1 MTNIYQKKLSQL
13 HKPLNRK
20 EQVDLFNKI
29 KTGDVDARDTVI
41 HSCLPLVINIAK
53 KFRINNKHID
63 LEDMIQEGNI
73 ALMRA
78 VDKWDINK
86 GSITT
91 VATWY
96 IRNSL
101 VDMITDA
108 RYNIQHPY
116 TLSRRA
122 AEELR
127 KVKNVDSTDVEYI
140 AKETGLTKKRV
151 KKLLA
156 VSPYGMRRLN
166 INEKFNSLPNSF
178 VTSVEEPVKKPC
190 VGDLISLINT
200 NLTGDQKTIFCLW
213 AGINKKKVGPKEI
226 AISLGKTEKY
236 VYDNIYNAK
245 RILSKA
251 AKREY
256 QCLNTMSMTG

>member
-1 MTNIYQKKLSQL
+1 MTNIYKKKLSQI
-13 HKPLNRK
+13 HKPLSRE
-20 EQVDLFNKI
+20 EQIDLFNKI
-29 KTGDVDARDTVI
+29 KAGDIDARDTVI

-53 KFRINNKHID
+53 KFRMNNKHID
-63 LEDMIQEGNI
+63 LDDMVQEGNI

-78 VDKWDINK
+78 VDKWDISK

-96 IRNSL
+96 IKNSL

-127 KVKNVDSTDVEYI
+127 KVKNIDSTNIEHI
-140 AKETGLTKKRV
+140 AEKTGLTQKRV
-151 KKLLA
+151 KKLLSVA
-156 VSPYGMRRLN
+156 PRGMRRLN
-166 INEKFNSLPNSF
+166 INGKSSNF
-178 VTSVEEPVKKPC
+178 VTILEEESAKKPC
-190 VGDLISLINT
+190 VGDLISLINE
-200 NLTGDQKTIFCLW
+200 NLAGDQKVIFTLW
-213 AGINKKKVGPKEI
+213 AGINKKKIGPKEI

-251 AKREY
+251 AKREH

>member
-1 MTNIYQKKLSQL
+1 MTNIYRKKVSQL

-20 EQVDLFNKI
+20 EQIDLFNKI
-29 KTGDVDARDTVI
+29 KTGDVGARNTVI

-63 LEDMIQEGNI
+63 LDDMVQEGNI

-96 IRNSL
+96 IKNCL

-108 RYNIQHPY
+108 RYNIQQPY

-127 KVKNVDSTDVEYI
+127 KIKNVDSTDVEYI
-140 AKETGLTKKRV
+140 SQKTGLTPKRIN
-151 KKLLA
+151 KLLS
-156 VSPYGMRRLN
+156 VSPKGMKRLKETF
-166 INEKFNSLPNSF
+166 IKSKSF
-178 VTSVEEPVKKPC
+178 KRWDYKNPKYITEEPVKKPC
-190 VGDLISLINT
+190 VGDLISLINE
-200 NLTGDQKTIFCLW
+200 NLAGDQKTIYCMW
-213 AGINKKKVGPKEI
+213 TGINSKKTGKKQI
-226 AISLGKTEKY
+226 AISLSKTEKY
-236 VYDNIYNAK
+236 VYDSIKSAT
-245 RILSKA
+245 RILSNVV
-251 AKREY
+251 KRV
-256 QCLNTMSMTG
+256 NTNA

>member
-1 MTNIYQKKLSQL
+1 MTNIYRKKVSQL

-20 EQVDLFNKI
+20 EQIDLFNKI
-29 KTGDVDARDTVI
+29 KTGDVGARNTVI

-63 LEDMIQEGNI
+63 LDDMVQEGNI

-96 IRNSL
+96 IKNCL

-108 RYNIQHPY
+108 RYNIQQPY

-127 KVKNVDSTDVEYI
+127 KIKNVDSTDVEYI
-140 AKETGLTKKRV
+140 AKETGLTQKRV

-156 VSPYGMRRLN
+156 VSPRGMRRLKEKSFKEWDIKN
-166 INEKFNSLPNSF
+166 I
-178 VTSVEEPVKKPC
+178 TEESVKKPC
-190 VGDLISLINT
+190 VGDLISLINE
-200 NLTGDQKTIFCLW
+200 NLVGDQKTIYCMW
-213 AGINKKKVGPKEI
+213 TGINSKKTGKKQI
-226 AISLGKTEKY
+226 AISLSKTEKY
-236 VYDNIYNAK
+236 VYDSIKSAT
-245 RILSKA
+245 RILSNVV
-251 AKREY
+251 KRV
-256 QCLNTMSMTG
+256 NTNA

>member
-1 MTNIYQKKLSQL
+1 MTNIYKKKLSQI
-13 HKPLNRK
+13 HKPLSRE
-20 EQVDLFNKI
+20 EQIDLFNKI
-29 KTGDVDARDTVI
+29 KAGDIDARDTVI

-53 KFRINNKHID
+53 KFRVNNKHID
-63 LEDMIQEGNI
+63 LDDMVQEGNI

-91 VATWY
+91 VAVWA
-96 IRNSL
+96 IKNSL

-108 RYNIQHPY
+108 RYNIQYPY

-127 KVKNVDSTDVEYI
+127 KVKNIDSTDIEYI
-140 AKETGLTKKRV
+140 SQETGLAPKRV
-151 KKLLA
+151 KKLLS
-156 VSPYGMRRLN
+156 VSPRGMRRVN
-166 INEKFNSLPNSF
+166 INGKSNSF
-178 VTSVEEPVKKPC
+178 ATTLEEPVQKPC
-190 VGDLISLINT
+190 VGDLISLINI
-200 NLTGDQKTIFCLW
+200 NLTGDQKAIFCLW
-213 AGINKKKVGPKEI
+213 AGINKKKTGPKEI

-245 RILSKA
+245 RILSRA
-251 AKREY
+251 AKKV
-256 QCLNTMSMTG
+256 NSHA